1 MTPSADHSAR
11 TAAGEARTALL
22 PRHVPMWLLVAGALI
37 GIVRVAIA
45 LPLARYGSDF
55 VPIWEAVQRYT
66 QGIPVY
72 NEDYSTTDPHYLY
85 GPGANVVLAPL
96 ALFGSFEV
104 GRWAMVGASV
114 ASISG
119 ALYWAARMIAPT
131 KAVPLTLGAIAI
143 AYNVPEPVQSTVYL
157 TNINGFLLLVM
168 VAFVH
173 ACLRGYRGSKIVAA
187 LLLAYAVTIKPQFV
201 VLVSVPF
208 LLAQWWVIVGG
219 VAAYAALFGIG
230 WATTVN
236 PHWYIERLVPY
247 LSETRNYDNG
257 AIAAFGLG
265 PAGTFVASAVL
276 LIGVFAAVAVLF
288 PQRRE
293 LGAVWAFCM
302 LGALF
307 SGVFLAGGLL
317 QGYYSIW
324 LIPLAMTAADPR
336 SPSRTWA
343 IGLALWPTTG
353 LVALPAAPS
362 LLATLGWAVV
372 PFAIAVHAGLRWKTP
387 TGLLPA

>member
-1 MTPSADHSAR
+1 MTPSA
-11 TAAGEARTALL
+11 ERTALL
-22 PRHVPMWLLVAGALI
+22 PRRVPLWLLAAAALI
-37 GIVRVAIA
+37 GLIRVAIT

-66 QGIPVY
+66 SGIPVY

-96 ALFGSFEV
+96 AIFGTFEV

-119 ALYWAARMIAPT
+119 AVYWAARMLAPHR
-131 KAVPLTLGAIAI
+131 AVPLTLATIAI
-143 AYNVPEPVQSTVYL
+143 AFNTPEPVQSTVYL

-173 ACLRGYRGSKIVAA
+173 ACLRDYRGSKVVAA
-187 LLLAYAVTIKPQFV
+187 LLFAYAVTIKPQFV
-201 VLVSVPF
+201 VLAAVPF
-208 LLAQWWVIVGG
+208 LLAQWWVIVGA

-236 PHWYIERLVPY
+236 PHWYLERLVPY
-247 LSETRNYDNG
+247 LSETRDYDNG
-257 AIAAFGLG
+257 AIGAMGLG
-265 PAGTFVASAVL
+265 TVGTFVVSAIV
-276 LIGVFAAVAVLF
+276 LIGVFAAVALLF
-288 PQRRE
+288 PQRHE
-293 LGAVWAFCM
+293 LGAVWAFCT

-307 SGVFLAGGLL
+307 SGVFIVGGLL

-324 LIPLAMTAADPR
+324 LIPLAMSAIDLR
-336 SPSRTWA
+336 SPARNWA
-343 IGLALWPTTG
+343 TGVALWTTTG
-353 LVALPAAPS
+353 LFALPGEPS
-362 LLATLGWAVV
+362 LLATLGWGVV
-372 PFAIAVHAGLRWKTP
+372 PFAIAVHAGLRWKKT